1 MLPAGAV
8 AGWVSHPLESA
19 AFPRRTPDSDIGRRE
34 RRTGRTCQQ
43 GHLDSE
49 RFRSVHRTR
58 PALCGSLTVRR
69 TLRREST
76 VFGMKRREFITLL
89 GGSAAW
95 PLAAYAQQPTM
106 PVVGFLG
113 SRSLADSANL
123 VAAFRAGLGE
133 SGFIDDRNVTI
144 EFRWAEG
151 HYDRLAGLAA
161 DLVSR
166 QVAVLAAPGGIAA
179 GLAAKATTT
188 RIPII
193 FLTGADPVQFGL
205 VTSLNRPGGNVT
217 GVAILT
223 NTLAPKQLELLHEV
237 VPTAKL
243 VAFLVNPKNP
253 IAETDTRD
261 LHSAASTTRQQI
273 LVVKASDESEIENAF
288 AAMVQERA
296 GALLVQ
302 SDPFF
307 NSRPPQIVALA
318 AHHAIPAIYQW
329 RDFPV
334 AGGLMSYGTVLADAY
349 RQVGIYTGKILQ
361 GTKPGDLPVQQSVKV
376 QLIINLKTAKAFGLT
391 FPLALLGRAD
401 EVIE

>member
-1 MLPAGAV
+1 M
-8 AGWVSHPLESA
+8 
-19 AFPRRTPDSDIGRRE
+19 R
-34 RRTGRTCQQ
+34 
-43 GHLDSE
+43 
-49 RFRSVHRTR
+49 
-58 PALCGSLTVRR
+58 
-69 TLRREST
+69 
-76 VFGMKRREFITLL
+76 RREFITLL

-133 SGFIDDRNVTI
+133 SGFIEDRNVTI

-253 IAETDTRD
+253 IAESDTRD

>member
-1 MLPAGAV
+1 
-8 AGWVSHPLESA
+8 
-19 AFPRRTPDSDIGRRE
+19 
-34 RRTGRTCQQ
+34 
-43 GHLDSE
+43 
-49 RFRSVHRTR
+49 
-58 PALCGSLTVRR
+58 
-69 TLRREST
+69 
-76 VFGMKRREFITLL
+76 MKRREFITLL
-89 GGSAAW
+89 GGAAAAPSLLR
-95 PLAAYAQQPTM
+95 PLVARAQQAM

-113 SRSLADSANL
+113 SRSPGDSANL

-133 SGFIDDRNVTI
+133 SGFVEDRNVMI

-151 HYDRLAGLAA
+151 HYDRLAPLAA

-179 GLAAKATTT
+179 GLAAKAATTK
-188 RIPII
+188 IPII

-205 VTSLNRPGGNVT
+205 VTSLSRPGGNLT

-237 VPTAKL
+237 APTATL

-253 IAETDTRD
+253 IAESDTRD
-261 LHSAASTTRQQI
+261 LQSAANTTRQQI
-273 LVVKASDESEIENAF
+273 LVLHASNESEIENAF
-288 AAMVQERA
+288 AALVQRRA

-307 NSRPPQIVALA
+307 NSRPRQIVALA
-318 AHHAIPAIYQW
+318 ARHAIPAIYQW
-329 RDFPV
+329 RDFPA

-349 RQVGIYTGKILQ
+349 RQVGIYAGKILQ
-361 GTKPGDLPVQQSVKV
+361 GTKPSDLPVQQAVKIE
-376 QLIINLKTAKAFGLT
+376 LILNLKTAKLLGLT
-391 FPLALLGRAD
+391 FPITLLGRAD